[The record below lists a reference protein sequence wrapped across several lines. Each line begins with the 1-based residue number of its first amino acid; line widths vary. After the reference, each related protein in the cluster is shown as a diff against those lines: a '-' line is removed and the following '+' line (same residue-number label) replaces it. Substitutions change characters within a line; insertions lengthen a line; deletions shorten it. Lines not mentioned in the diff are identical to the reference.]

1 MVSAPLAGQVVV
13 VTGASRGIGRSLALH
28 LAGQGASVAAL
39 ARPSEDLTSLEKQV
53 GPQRL
58 RLTPVAVDVTVPA
71 QVAAAFDV
79 VDTKLGPVSFA
90 LACAGT
96 ADVLEPAWRVDP
108 ELWQAVAVDLRGRQ
122 PR

>member
-1 MVSAPLAGQVVV
+1 M
-13 VTGASRGIGRSLALH
+13 
-28 LAGQGASVAAL
+28 
-39 ARPSEDLTSLEKQV
+39 
-53 GPQRL
+53 
-58 RLTPVAVDVTVPA
+58 PA

-108 ELWQAVAVDLRGRQ
+108 ELWWQAVAVDLLGTMLIARAALARLRTQQAGRLEY
-122 PR
+122 